1 MEELTTQFEELKETL
16 VTAEAELEK
25 FNKGNKSAGTRLRG
39 AMQSVKGLA
48 QTIRLGVQAQK
59 NA

>member
-1 MEELTTQFEELKETL
+1 MEELTTLFEELKET
-16 VTAEAELEK
+16 VATAEAELEK
-25 FNKGNKSAGTRLRG
+25 FSKGNKSAGTRLRG

-48 QTIRLGVQAQK
+48 QNVRLEVQAAK